1 MPVKTYNFVPLP
13 QRLPRWPSTGALIR
27 SCSGLA
33 MLLICACSVE
43 QEDSGHWSMHTIDD
57 QYEGADGVDSA
68 DIDADG
74 DMDLVVGW
82 EESGRAMLYENPG
95 PQHVLE
101 QWRRTDISASFDV
114 SKIEDARFADF
125 DGDKQV
131 DAIVSA
137 TENGNEKVNIHWLV
151 DRDSIF
157 SSDSWKSTSIDP
169 GIKQA
174 FMKVAIGQIDGI
186 GANDIVVGSKADRK
200 NDSDPAK
207 LLWYRAPA
215 NPGYENAGLWKGET
229 IADIYWINTIEYLDI
244 DQDGDN
250 DVLISDWNVLAWYE
264 NPGAGSGRAGWKQ
277 HVISEK
283 ADSIFANCAQD
294 KTDSSQI
301 HLIASAVHAKTVTS
315 VGDTLFHSIRKEFD
329 RKGKWTGKWIESKL
343 SSPDQLPGEIEEND
357 YDLKGVVC
365 GNIDSNEHVDLV
377 VSASGYGNGVFALMN
392 LDRELG
398 DQSLSIKVIASD
410 RHNTHKG
417 IKHDNLLLN
426 DLDGDGDL
434 DVITTEENGH
444 TGMYLFGRGLG
455 LIWYENPE
463 I

>member
-1 MPVKTYNFVPLP
+1 MPVKTNNIALLAL
-13 QRLPRWPSTGALIR
+13 RLLRCLARGPVLGVHLW
-27 SCSGLA
+27 LA
-33 MLLICACSVE
+33 MLLLCACGVE
-43 QEDSGHWSMHTIDD
+43 HEGGGHWTMHTIDD
-57 QYEGADGVDSA
+57 RYEGADGVDSA

-95 PQHVLE
+95 PEYVLE
-101 QWRRTDISASFDV
+101 QWRRTDVSAGFDV

-125 DGDKQV
+125 DGDEQV

-151 DRDSIF
+151 DRGSIF
-157 SSDSWKSTSIDP
+157 SSDSWKSTSIDL
-169 GIKQA
+169 GIKQS

-186 GANDIVVGSKADRK
+186 GANDIVAGSKADRET
-200 NDSDPAK
+200 DSDPAQ

-215 NPGYENAGLWKGET
+215 NPDYENAALWKGET
-229 IADIYWINTIEYLDI
+229 IADIYWINTIEYLDM

-264 NPGAGSGRAGWKQ
+264 NPGSGLAGWKR
-277 HVISEK
+277 HVISEE
-283 ADSIFANCAQD
+283 ADSIFTNCAQD
-294 KTDSSQI
+294 RTDSSQI
-301 HLIASAVHAKTVTS
+301 HLIASAVDAKRVMNI
-315 VGDTLFHSIRKEFD
+315 GDTLFYSIRKEFD
-329 RKGKWTGKWIESKL
+329 SEGRWTGNWIESKL
-343 SSPDQLPGEIEEND
+343 SSPDQLPSEIEEND

-365 GNIDSNEHVDLV
+365 GNIDSNEQVDLV
-377 VSASGYGNGVFALMN
+377 VSASGYGNGIFALMN

-398 DQSLSIKVIASD
+398 DQSLPIKVIASD
-410 RHNTHKG
+410 RNNTHKG
-417 IKHDNLLLN
+417 IKHDNLLLH

-434 DVITTEENGH
+434 DVITTEENGN
-444 TGMYLFGRGLG
+444 TWMYLFDRGLG
-455 LIWYENPE
+455 LIWYENPG